1 MKTQHI
7 IAAIQQTTV
16 CSKVDRTQLI
26 NMLQVEIARTAVRG
40 GTTMSEND
48 LRFTC
53 EEIAQ
58 LINDDFGTIH
68 IGEIP
73 IILRAGIYGKFGE
86 SFGVN
91 AVSVNKW
98 IIGYVDSDCRKKA
111 IQEIHRISV
120 ERQLPAKAPITP
132 QSEYASLRKILGE
145 SHDGYLRGEEICDL
159 GCCRYKFLAQLGL
172 LKPTNKMKKYIDS
185 RGKIKKEE
193 YELPSDNERVSALYE
208 TFEKIRVSGQHIL
221 DIVPEQMVEGYW
233 IMFPGYKSN

>member
-7 IAAIQQTTV
+7 IAALQQTPL
-16 CSKVDRTQLI
+16 CSKVDRAQLI

-73 IILRAGIYGKFGE
+73 IILRAGVYGKFGE

-98 IIGYVDSDCRKKA
+98 IIGYLDSDCRKKA

-132 QSEYASLRKILGE
+132 QSEYASLRKMLGE
-145 SHDGYLRGEEICDL
+145 SYDGYLRGEEICDL

-208 TFEKIRVSGQHIL
+208 TFEKIRMSGQHIL

-233 IMFPGYKSN
+233 IMFPGYSSN

>member
-7 IAAIQQTTV
+7 IVAIQQTPL
-16 CSKVDRTQLI
+16 CSKVDRAQLI

-58 LINDDFGTIH
+58 LINDDFGTIC
-68 IGEIP
+68 IGELP
-73 IILRAGIYGKFGE
+73 IILRAGVYGKFGE

-98 IIGYVDSDCRKKA
+98 IIGYLDSDCRKKA

-132 QSEYASLRKILGE
+132 QSEYASLRKMLGE
-145 SHDGYLRGEEICDL
+145 SYDGYLRGEEIYDL

-208 TFEKIRVSGQHIL
+208 TFEKIRMSGQHIL

-233 IMFPGYKSN
+233 IMFPGYSSN

>member
-7 IAAIQQTTV
+7 IAAIQQTPL
-16 CSKVDRTQLI
+16 CSKVDRAQLI

-58 LINDDFGTIH
+58 LINDDFGTIR

-73 IILRAGIYGKFGE
+73 IILRAGVYGKFGE

-98 IIGYVDSDCRKKA
+98 IIGYIDSDCRKKA

-132 QSEYASLRKILGE
+132 QSEYASLRKMLGE
-145 SHDGYLRGEEICDL
+145 SYDGYLSGEEICDL

-185 RGKIKKEE
+185 LGKIKKEE

-208 TFEKIRVSGQHIL
+208 TFEKIRMSGQHIL

-233 IMFPGYKSN
+233 IMFPGYGSN

>member
-7 IAAIQQTTV
+7 IVAIQQTPL
-16 CSKVDRTQLI
+16 CSKVDRAQLI

-68 IGEIP
+68 IGELP
-73 IILRAGIYGKFGE
+73 IILRAGVYGKFGE

-98 IIGYVDSDCRKKA
+98 IVAYVDSDCRKKA
-111 IQEIHRISV
+111 IQEIHRISA

-132 QSEYASLRKILGE
+132 QSEYASIRKMLGE
-145 SHDGYLRGEEICDL
+145 SYDGYLRGEEIYDL

-208 TFEKIRVSGQHIL
+208 TFEKIRMSGQHIL

>member
-7 IAAIQQTTV
+7 IAALQQTPL
-16 CSKVDRTQLI
+16 CSKVDRAQLI

-98 IIGYVDSDCRKKA
+98 IIGYIDSDCRKKA
-111 IQEIHRISV
+111 IQEIHRISA

-132 QSEYASLRKILGE
+132 QSEYASIRKMLGE
-145 SHDGYLRGEEICDL
+145 SYDGYLRGEEIYDL

-208 TFEKIRVSGQHIL
+208 TFEKIRMSGQHIL

-233 IMFPGYKSN
+233 IMFPGYSSN

>member
-7 IAAIQQTTV
+7 IVAIQQTPL
-16 CSKVDRTQLI
+16 CSKVDRVQLI
-26 NMLQVEIARTAVRG
+26 NILQVEIARTAVRG

-58 LINDDFGTIH
+58 LIYDDFGTIH
-68 IGEIP
+68 IGELP
-73 IILRAGIYGKFGE
+73 IILRAGVYGKFGE

-98 IIGYVDSDCRKKA
+98 IIGYIDSDCRKKA
-111 IQEIHRISV
+111 IQEIHRISA

-132 QSEYASLRKILGE
+132 QSEYASIRKMLGE
-145 SHDGYLRGEEICDL
+145 SYDGYLRGEEIYDL
-159 GCCRYKFLAQLGL
+159 GCCRYKFLAQLGI
-172 LKPTNKMKKYIDS
+172 LKPCSKFKPYID
-185 RGKIKKEE
+185 RKGKVEKGE
-193 YELPSDNERVSALYE
+193 YELPTECERVSDITSL
-208 TFEKIRVSGQHIL
+208 FDKLRVAGQHIL

>member
-7 IAAIQQTTV
+7 LAAIQQTPL
-16 CSKVDRTQLI
+16 CSKVDRAQLI
-26 NMLQVEIARTAVRG
+26 NILQVEIARTAVRG

-68 IGEIP
+68 IGELP
-73 IILRAGIYGKFGE
+73 IILRAGVYGKFGE

-98 IIGYVDSDCRKKA
+98 IIGYIDSDCRKKA
-111 IQEIHRISV
+111 IQEIHRISA

-132 QSEYASLRKILGE
+132 QSEYASLRKMLGE
-145 SHDGYLRGEEICDL
+145 SYDGYLRGEEIYDL

-208 TFEKIRVSGQHIL
+208 TFEKIRMSGQHIL

-233 IMFPGYKSN
+233 IMFPGLQS

>member
-7 IAAIQQTTV
+7 IAAIQQTPL
-16 CSKVDRTQLI
+16 CSRVDRAQLI

-68 IGEIP
+68 IEEIP

-98 IIGYVDSDCRKKA
+98 IIGYIDSDCRKKA

-120 ERQLPAKAPITP
+120 ERQLPAKALITP
-132 QSEYASLRKILGE
+132 QSEYASLRKMLGE
-145 SHDGYLRGEEICDL
+145 SYDGYLRGEEIYDL

-208 TFEKIRVSGQHIL
+208 TFEKIRMSGQHIL

>member
-7 IAAIQQTTV
+7 IAAIQQTPL
-16 CSKVDRTQLI
+16 CSKVDRAQLI

-58 LINDDFGTIH
+58 LINDDFGTIR

-73 IILRAGIYGKFGE
+73 IILRAGVYGKFGE

-98 IIGYVDSDCRKKA
+98 IIGYIDSDCRKKA

-132 QSEYASLRKILGE
+132 QSEYASLRKMLGE
-145 SHDGYLRGEEICDL
+145 SYDGYLSGEEICDL

-185 RGKIKKEE
+185 LGKIKKEE

-208 TFEKIRVSGQHIL
+208 TFEKIRMSGQHIL

-233 IMFPGYKSN
+233 IMFPGLQS

>member
-7 IAAIQQTTV
+7 LAAIQQTPL
-16 CSKVDRTQLI
+16 CSKVDRAQLI
-26 NMLQVEIARTAVRG
+26 NILQVEIARTAVRG

-68 IGEIP
+68 IGELP
-73 IILRAGIYGKFGE
+73 IILRAGVYGKFGE

-98 IIGYVDSDCRKKA
+98 IIGYIDSDCRKKA
-111 IQEIHRISV
+111 IQEIHRISA

-132 QSEYASLRKILGE
+132 QSEYASLRKMLGE
-145 SHDGYLRGEEICDL
+145 SYDGYLRGEEIYDL

-208 TFEKIRVSGQHIL
+208 TFEKIRMSGQHIL

-233 IMFPGYKSN
+233 IMFPGYSSS

>member
-7 IAAIQQTTV
+7 IAAIQQTPL
-16 CSKVDRTQLI
+16 CSKVDRAQLI

-58 LINDDFGTIH
+58 LINDDFGTIR
-68 IGEIP
+68 IGELP

-86 SFGVN
+86 AFGVN

-98 IIGYVDSDCRKKA
+98 IVAYVDSDCRKKA
-111 IQEIHRISV
+111 IQEIYRISA
-120 ERQLPAKAPITP
+120 ERQLPAKAPVTP
-132 QSEYASLRKILGE
+132 QSEYASIRKMLGE
-145 SHDGYLRGEEICDL
+145 SYDGYLRGEEIYDL

-208 TFEKIRVSGQHIL
+208 TFEKIRMSGQHIL

-233 IMFPGYKSN
+233 IMFPGYSSN

>member
-7 IAAIQQTTV
+7 IAALQQTLL
-16 CSKVDRTQLI
+16 CSKVDRAQLI

-68 IGEIP
+68 IGELP
-73 IILRAGIYGKFGE
+73 IILRAGVYGKFGE

-111 IQEIHRISV
+111 IQEIRRISA

-132 QSEYASLRKILGE
+132 QSEYASIRKMLGE
-145 SHDGYLRGEEICDL
+145 SYDGYLRGEEIYDL

-185 RGKIKKEE
+185 RGKIQKEE

-208 TFEKIRVSGQHIL
+208 TFEKIRMSGQHIL

-233 IMFPGYKSN
+233 IMFPGLQS

>member
-7 IAAIQQTTV
+7 IAAIQQTPL
-16 CSKVDRTQLI
+16 CSKVDRAQLI

-58 LINDDFGTIH
+58 LINDDFGTIS
-68 IGEIP
+68 IGELP

-98 IIGYVDSDCRKKA
+98 IIGYLDSDCRKKA
-111 IQEIHRISV
+111 IQEIHRISA
-120 ERQLPAKAPITP
+120 ERQLPAKAPVTP
-132 QSEYASLRKILGE
+132 QGEYASLRKMIGE
-145 SHDGYLRGEEICDL
+145 AYDKYLRGEAISDP
-159 GCCRYKFLAQLGL
+159 GCCHYKFLTQLGL
-172 LKPTNKMKKYIDS
+172 LKPCDKFKPYID
-185 RGKIKKEE
+185 RKGKVKKDE
-193 YELPSDNERVSALYE
+193 YEFLTDSERNTEITRLFDELKFA
-208 TFEKIRVSGQHIL
+208 GQHIL
-221 DIVPEQMVEGYW
+221 DFMPENMVDGYW
-233 IMFPGYKSN
+233 IMFPTW

>member
-16 CSKVDRTQLI
+16 CSEVDRTQLI

>member
-7 IAAIQQTTV
+7 IVAIQQTPL
-16 CSKVDRTQLI
+16 CSKVDRAQLI
-26 NMLQVEIARTAVRG
+26 SILQVEIARTAVRG

-68 IGEIP
+68 IGELP

-111 IQEIHRISV
+111 IQEIHRISA
-120 ERQLPAKAPITP
+120 ERQLPAKALITP
-132 QSEYASLRKILGE
+132 QSEYASIRKMLGE
-145 SHDGYLRGEEICDL
+145 SYDGYLRGEEIYDL

-208 TFEKIRVSGQHIL
+208 TFEKIRMSGQHIL

-233 IMFPGYKSN
+233 IMFPGYSSS

>member
-7 IAAIQQTTV
+7 IAALQQTPL
-16 CSKVDRTQLI
+16 CSKVDRAQLI
-26 NMLQVEIARTAVRG
+26 SILQVEIARTAVRG

-68 IGEIP
+68 IGELP

-111 IQEIHRISV
+111 IQEIHRISA
-120 ERQLPAKAPITP
+120 ERQLPAKALITP
-132 QSEYASLRKILGE
+132 QSEYASIRKMLGE
-145 SHDGYLRGEEICDL
+145 SYDGYLRGEEIYDL

-208 TFEKIRVSGQHIL
+208 TFEKIRMSGQHIL

-233 IMFPGYKSN
+233 IMFPGYSSS

>member
-7 IAAIQQTTV
+7 IAAIQQTPL
-16 CSKVDRTQLI
+16 CSKVDRAQLI

-58 LINDDFGTIH
+58 LIYDDFGTIH
-68 IGEIP
+68 IGELP
-73 IILRAGIYGKFGE
+73 IILRAGVYGKFGE

-98 IIGYVDSDCRKKA
+98 IIGYIDSDCRKKA

-120 ERQLPAKAPITP
+120 ERQLPAKVPATP
-132 QSEYASLRKILGE
+132 QGEYASLRKMLGE
-145 SHDGYLRGEEICDL
+145 SYDGYLRGEEICDL
-159 GCCRYKFLAQLGL
+159 GCCRYKFLAQLGI
-172 LKPTNKMKKYIDS
+172 LKPCNKFKPYID
-185 RGKIKKEE
+185 RKGKIKKEE

-208 TFEKIRVSGQHIL
+208 TFEKIRMSGQHIL
-221 DIVPEQMVEGYW
+221 DIVPEQVVEGYW

>member
-7 IAAIQQTTV
+7 IAAIQQTPL
-16 CSKVDRTQLI
+16 CSKVDRAQLI

-53 EEIAQ
+53 EEIVQ
-58 LINDDFGTIH
+58 LINDDFGTIR
-68 IGEIP
+68 IGELP
-73 IILRAGIYGKFGE
+73 IILRAGVYGKFGE

-98 IIGYVDSDCRKKA
+98 IIGYLDSDCRKKA

-132 QSEYASLRKILGE
+132 QSEYASLRKMLGE
-145 SHDGYLRGEEICDL
+145 SYDGYLRGEEICDL

-208 TFEKIRVSGQHIL
+208 TFEKIRMSGQHIL

-233 IMFPGYKSN
+233 IMFPGLQS